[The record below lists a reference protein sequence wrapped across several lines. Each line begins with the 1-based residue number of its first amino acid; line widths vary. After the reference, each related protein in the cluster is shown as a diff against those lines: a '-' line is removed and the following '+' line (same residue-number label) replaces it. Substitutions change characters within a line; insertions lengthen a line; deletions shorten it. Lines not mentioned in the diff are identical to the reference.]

1 MKQLILLLT
10 VVLFATV
17 TFSQSSIYDPSANA
31 EKQIQNAIEKAQ
43 DDEKHVFVMIGGNWC
58 PWCRKLHKFLS
69 THEEVSRILKKN
81 YVMVKVNYSKE
92 NKNKEVLA
100 DLGYPQ
106 RFGFPVLVILNEN
119 GERLHTQSTVFL
131 EEGKGYSKK
140 TIKEFLNNWSPK
152 ALNPAN
158 YN

>member
-1 MKQLILLLT
+1 MKQTILLLT
-10 VVLFATV
+10 VFLFATV
-17 TFSQSSIYDPSANA
+17 AFSQSSIYDPSANA
-31 EKQIQNAIEKAQ
+31 EKQIQEAVKEARA
-43 DDEKHVFVMIGGNWC
+43 DEKHVFVMIGGNWC

-69 THEEVSRILKKN
+69 TQEEVNRILNKS

-106 RFGFPVLVILNEN
+106 RFGFPVLVILDEN

-131 EEGKGYSKK
+131 EEDKGYSKK

-152 ALNPAN
+152 ALDPAN